1 MAKSRQTGTPHKK
14 EVLERAFKKKRSA
27 ATATNSAKTVNKS
40 VKATTETDSVYE
52 LLTIS
57 SQEVEVEASQTYTNF
72 AALPAV
78 DAPAIETLSNEAM
91 LQGKRI

>member
-1 MAKSRQTGTPHKK
+1 MAKSRQTGTSHKK
-14 EVLERAFKKKRSA
+14 EVLERAVKKKRSA

-57 SQEVEVEASQTYTNF
+57 SQEVEASQTYTNF

-91 LQGKRI
+91 FQGKRI